1 MADLP
6 SAHFVGVLQRL
17 RQRLPPLLLP
27 PRFDSPRDIRWHA
40 ASDAAAEPVWDVEAA
55 AEAGVVPER
64 DGNYIAFSGGT
75 RGGWLAKRQC
85 CG

>member
-17 RQRLPPLLLP
+17 RQRLGPLLLP
-27 PRFDSPRDIRWHA
+27 PRFDSPRDIRWHSA
-40 ASDAAAEPVWDVEAA
+40 GDALAEPVWDVEAA

-64 DGNYIAFSGGT
+64 DGNYIAFSGG
-75 RGGWLAKRQC
+75 GGFEGLWVP
-85 CG
+85 G